1 MHSLPQVSLG
11 VISGHEIN
19 RLSSKMHNSKIFSGN
34 VKTFAVISFWVVHE
48 GLTLERVDILLV
60 HLLHNFVVLITLKGF
75 LLRLCEQK
83 CYFSLNEKGS
93 RVMLKCEP
101 TVSQV
106 HVPSRQSECCTAE
119 GMGTR
124 PMPGHPLTQKTAS
137 LAELPPRCL
146 SVAAE
151 RMCIHALS

>member
-1 MHSLPQVSLG
+1 
-11 VISGHEIN
+11 
-19 RLSSKMHNSKIFSGN
+19 
-34 VKTFAVISFWVVHE
+34 
-48 GLTLERVDILLV
+48 
-60 HLLHNFVVLITLKGF
+60 
-75 LLRLCEQK
+75 
-83 CYFSLNEKGS
+83 
-93 RVMLKCEP
+93 MLKCEP

-119 GMGTR
+119 GM
-124 PMPGHPLTQKTAS
+124 GHPLTQKTAS